1 MRSPVAATAIDGPAA
16 ALFVA
21 GIAARTRG
29 KVLCCLDRPDLFALP
44 CPGRP
49 EIGPVI
55 NLNVQRHLTSARTHR
70 ALRTAAMNSW
80 REVVAVAGYF
90 SRKMTIKAICR
101 DLRVSRKVVR
111 KLPASRRLSTT

>member
-1 MRSPVAATAIDGPAA
+1 
-16 ALFVA
+16 
-21 GIAARTRG
+21 
-29 KVLCCLDRPDLFALP
+29 
-44 CPGRP
+44 
-49 EIGPVI
+49 
-55 NLNVQRHLTSARTHR
+55 
-70 ALRTAAMNSW
+70 MNSW